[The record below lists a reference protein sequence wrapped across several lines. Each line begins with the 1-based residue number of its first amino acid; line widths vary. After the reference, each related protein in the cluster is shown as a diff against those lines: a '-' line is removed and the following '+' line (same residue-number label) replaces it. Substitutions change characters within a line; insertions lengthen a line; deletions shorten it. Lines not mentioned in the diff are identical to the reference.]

1 MKHSPTHQFGLF
13 SFIFILSAGFIV
25 IGLNYWADRQ
35 KQITRATNG
44 KCIIWGK
51 PAKVIRY
58 IQVFKYSNSNVLFR
72 NLTIYLIFSASYID
86 DYGKSKKSILL
97 ASGFWGITRHM
108 NYTFELMTA
117 FVWSLPALLASP
129 IPYFYFIFLLILLTH
144 RTVRD
149 DNKCS
154 KKYGIYWSEYCK
166 IVKYQMIPGIY

>member
-1 MKHSPTHQFGLF
+1 
-13 SFIFILSAGFIV
+13 
-25 IGLNYWADRQ
+25 
-35 KQITRATNG
+35 
-44 KCIIWGK
+44 
-51 PAKVIRY
+51 
-58 IQVFKYSNSNVLFR
+58 VLFR
-72 NLTIYLIFSASYID
+72 NFTIYLIVSASYID

-149 DNKCS
+149 DNRCS
-154 KKYGIYWSEYCK
+154 NKYGIYWREYRK